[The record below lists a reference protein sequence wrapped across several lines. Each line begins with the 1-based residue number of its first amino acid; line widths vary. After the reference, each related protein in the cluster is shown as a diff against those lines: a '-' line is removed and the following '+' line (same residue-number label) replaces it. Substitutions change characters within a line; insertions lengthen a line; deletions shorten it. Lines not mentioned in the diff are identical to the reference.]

1 VSRVAIFGLGEAGS
15 VYADAL
21 VRAGHDVIGVDPG
34 PAGTPPGVRR
44 LPGLPSEEIDHVLV
58 VTSARIARSLATSV
72 LPLLDEETTWVDL
85 TTASPA
91 QKADIATATRPER
104 HVDIAILGP
113 VVSQGVDTPLLA
125 AGRRAADVARLLGGA
140 GAPVAIVDGGGMPGD
155 AMAHKLLR
163 SVLMKGLAAVV
174 TEAVAAGAAA
184 GREEWIRDQIAA
196 QLAGDGRA
204 VVDRFL
210 SGSLKH
216 AARRSEEMAGVVDY
230 LGSLGVPADMS
241 LGARDQLVRLAGD
254 RVVV

>member
-1 VSRVAIFGLGEAGS
+1 MSRVAVFGLGEAGS
-15 VYADAL
+15 VYAAAL
-21 VRAGHDVIGVDPG
+21 VRAGHDVIGIDPG
-34 PAGTPPGVRR
+34 PADTPRGVRR
-44 LPGLPSEEIDHVLV
+44 LPEIPREAIDHVFV
-58 VTSARIARSLATSV
+58 ITSARIARGLAASV
-72 LPLLDEETTWVDL
+72 LPSLDRDTTWIDL

-91 QKADIATATRPER
+91 QKADIADIMRPER

-113 VVSQGVDTPLLA
+113 VVSQGIHTPLLA
-125 AGRRAADVARLLGGA
+125 AGKRAADIARLLRSA
-140 GAPVAIVDGGGMPGD
+140 GASIEVVDGGGAPGD

-184 GREEWIRDQIAA
+184 GREDWIRDQIAA
-196 QLAGDGRA
+196 QLSGDGHA

-230 LGSLGVPADMS
+230 LGSLGVAADMS
-241 LGARDQLVRLAGD
+241 SGARDQLARLAVD
-254 RVVV
+254 RVSV